1 MIDLLRITPKLLV
14 DKQAIQEW
22 RAEGCAVRPVDILL
36 AYDGAGNQ
44 LVPSCRRYEGG
55 ACRDGGESYERELVS
70 GSEELDGAPL
80 PFMEEAHDE
89 TERTVHKKT
98 SILFPRARVGA

>member
-44 LVPSCRRYEGG
+44 LVP
-55 ACRDGGESYERELVS
+55 
-70 GSEELDGAPL
+70 
-80 PFMEEAHDE
+80 
-89 TERTVHKKT
+89 
-98 SILFPRARVGA
+98 